1 MLTVE
6 DKLMVLGCR
15 YLSYLFLFYFI
26 LIPFNISFY
35 SLVCFLVSLYGVC
48 IGICGVGL

>member
-15 YLSYLFLFYFI
+15 YLSYLSYLFFFF
-26 LIPFNISFY
+26 PFNIYFY
-35 SLVCFLVSLYGVC
+35 SLVCFLLSLYGVC
-48 IGICGVGL
+48 TGICGVGF